1 MLKTPDL
8 NRHATLLTL
17 YMNAVDEA
25 ARDET
30 RKAVETEYKRA
41 EPYVL
46 GTTSSPAAFS
56 SPYSKERILLGA
68 SRTLLRDNDVYFD
81 R

>member
-17 YMNAVDEA
+17 YMNAVDDA

-30 RKAVETEYKRA
+30 CKAVETEYKRA

-46 GTTSSPAAFS
+46 GATGSPFY